1 MPRWKL
7 MDKRDIYEHLARIY
21 LDASSKKKK
30 RVILEPRVV
39 KSIVVASVIVVV
51 GITGILIYQSRGK
64 EVFGSE
70 VSLVLAT
77 NVLRLNFNFD
87 PAEKEV
93 YTLDLKNLDVSRY
106 KKLTFSVKK
115 AKRNDTISLRVEFNN
130 AFNEKGVVYLKDIP
144 YQWKEYTIDL
154 SEFSGISD
162 WSDMTGI
169 LFAIEEWNVRDTQ
182 GVVYIDD
189 VRLITYG

>member
-1 MPRWKL
+1 

-130 AFNEKGVVYLKDIP
+130 AFNEKGVVYLKNIP